1 MFILVSINL
10 IIRYHVVRKMMKEIS
25 SGMTIA
31 DGRAR
36 ARARDDDDV
45 WGGDNFDAG
54 SSDLI
59 IAAW

>member
-1 MFILVSINL
+1 M